1 MGACR
6 CVAEITRYV
15 FKTSLCPSRSRRII
29 SQSSSA
35 ASLFPSISSP
45 SLRAILVQCY
55 IRIYVQVLIIPVQI
69 PRREFALT
77 TSVIGHSADKKRES
91 TQTFFHRLLSFP
103 TGRPCEAEIQST
115 LAFHTSKHNCE
126 TSLDWRRGTCSERLT
141 DPRARNWIVPLSEDD
156 PLSA

>member
-15 FKTSLCPSRSRRII
+15 FKTSLSRPSRSRRII
-29 SQSSSA
+29 YQSSSA

-45 SLRAILVQCY
+45 KSLCSAISGFTFV
-55 IRIYVQVLIIPVQI
+55 VLIIPVQI

-77 TSVIGHSADKKRES
+77 TSVVGYFERES

-103 TGRPCEAEIQST
+103 PGRPCEAEIQST